1 MSETKKDRMDRR
13 KFLKGAVAT
22 TAIGLGWGCFNMSE
36 EALADVKA
44 KVYATGKPLL
54 TDAALNKLIA
64 DAQKQNPK
72 LAEQY
77 AQEAKSNLAQF
88 CRNHFTLTKQQE
100 AFFKAVTGEQR
111 SQIARGIDFSVKNK
125 AGFNTRITISKAAK
139 TEFKVDVKTK
149 PGSGDT
155 TAEASL
161 SISC

>member
-100 AFFKAVTGEQR
+100 AFFKALNVKQKAD
-111 SQIARGIDFSVKNK
+111 IAKVIDFTVKRK
-125 AGFNTRITISKAAK
+125 APFETRITVSKEAK
-139 TEFKVDVKTK
+139 TEFKVEAKIDDSGK
-149 PGSGDT
+149 GSVSG
-155 TAEASL
+155 SV
-161 SISC
+161 SITC